1 MNILIVDDEK
11 IVLQTVLRQVQE
23 LALEQLERIDAAG
36 SADEARELLAQ
47 REYHIFLC
55 DIVMPDEDGIT
66 FAKWILSRYPYSK
79 FIFLTAHADFKYMR
93 EAVSI

>member
-11 IVLQTVLRQVQE
+11 IVLQTLHCQQQE

-47 REYHIFLC
+47 RE
-55 DIVMPDEDGIT
+55 
-66 FAKWILSRYPYSK
+66 
-79 FIFLTAHADFKYMR
+79 
-93 EAVSI
+93 